1 MNIST
6 RIIRQA
12 LAGVAAALVIVGC
25 STTSGDVTPI
35 EATVSD
41 YADFEKV
48 ISQSIKEAQA
58 KGQKEIYIHLKED
71 PNTVQPADLVEAD
84 YTVIDPQGRVVYST
98 RPEMFARMDMR
109 YIDPFGQAGTATG
122 PETVLAGFA
131 GLFPGSGQA
140 VLGMRVGERK
150 TVSVPVEK
158 GFGPRDDGKVEVY
171 ARQRILPKTAG
182 IPVSAYLKNVGH
194 APETGKVIHLS
205 PYFPSRVTGVK
216 DGIVILENIVTD
228 GDVVKDAFGTA
239 TIAVEADR
247 IVITLDPAI
256 GAPFEAKDKKGVIAD
271 KDDTH
276 FYVDYNHPLAG
287 KALVFD
293 VEVLGLKKFST
304 FEKMEIPW
312 IEDHNTAMDQA
323 VREEKPLVLVLYA
336 EWCQWSQRLFTT
348 TFADPRI
355 KQYRDRFVWLK
366 IDSDKERVY
375 KEVFDQSSYPM
386 IVLMDRQGE
395 IVEKMSGF
403 QDGGTIALAL
413 DKVLAG
419 DTGPQSRFQAADSPG
434 ESSTT
439 KSLNY

>member
-12 LAGVAAALVIVGC
+12 LAGVAALVIVGC
-25 STTSGDVTPI
+25 STTSGDVAPI
-35 EATVSD
+35 EVTVSD

-58 KGQKEIYIHLKED
+58 KGQKEIFIHLKED
-71 PNTVQPADLVEAD
+71 PDIVQPADLVEAD

-98 RPEMFARMDMR
+98 RPEMFARMDVR

-140 VLGMRVGERK
+140 VLGMRAGERK
-150 TVSVPVEK
+150 TVSIPPEK
-158 GFGPRDDGKVEVY
+158 GFGPRDDGKIESY
-171 ARQRILPKTAG
+171 GRRRILPKTAG

-216 DGIVILENIVTD
+216 DGIVMLENVVTD
-228 GDVVKDAFGTA
+228 GDVTKDAFGTA
-239 TIAVEADR
+239 TMAVKADR

-256 GAPFEAKDKKGVIAD
+256 GAPFEARDKRGVIAG

-287 KALVFD
+287 KSLVFD

-323 VREEKPLVLVLYA
+323 EEAGKPLVLMLYA
-336 EWCQWSQRLFTT
+336 DWCPWCEKMFAT
-348 TFADPRI
+348 TFEDPRI
-355 KQYRDRFVWLK
+355 KSLSDRFVWLK
-366 IDSDKERVY
+366 INSDKERVY
-375 KEVFDQSSYPM
+375 KEVFGQEGYPM
-386 IVLMDRQGE
+386 IVLMDRHGE
-395 IVEKMSGF
+395 TIEKLGGF
-403 QDGGTIALAL
+403 QDGSTLILYL
-413 DKVLAG
+413 EKVLTGKTFANS
-419 DTGPQSRFQAADSPG
+419 TAHSAKQSTSGPQHC
-434 ESSTT
+434 
-439 KSLNY
+439 KSEN